1 MLPIT
6 TGVPQGSILGPL
18 LFIIYMNDIHR
29 ACKHFHP
36 ILFADD
42 TNLTSSLCS
51 FNEEQNTPDR
61 MIFLSQ
67 VINNELKEIQK
78 WLELNKLSLNVKK
91 TKYMIFHNHQ
101 RDIINHTPK
110 LELNG
115 EPLVRVE
122 DFNFLGLTIDQHM
135 TWNAHIQ
142 KISNKISRSLGVMN
156 RLKRYLPQNILRTIY
171 NSLILPHINY
181 SILVWGFKSSRI
193 SKLQKRAV
201 RMISCSK
208 YNAHTEPLFKSL
220 NLLKVEDIFKIKI
233 LKFYYKYSQKT
244 LPLYFNEMFTKTSD
258 QHNHGTRQQSAQILY
273 NYPTRTDIGR
283 KCIKHLLPEI
293 VNKTQS
299 CITEKVSTHSFNG
312 FSTYIKKHMISNY
325 SEHCHIENCYICH
338 KQNWASFQWLFFN
351 ILHEP
356 RPNDHDLVNSCVHFP
371 FFSFFFHCCICHI
384 FKPLQLTWLFLIC

>member
-1 MLPIT
+1 MCECDVTEALHDC
-6 TGVPQGSILGPL
+6 
-18 LFIIYMNDIHR
+18 LF
-29 ACKHFHP
+29 
-36 ILFADD
+36 
-42 TNLTSSLCS
+42 
-51 FNEEQNTPDR
+51 
-61 MIFLSQ
+61 
-67 VINNELKEIQK
+67 
-78 WLELNKLSLNVKK
+78 
-91 TKYMIFHNHQ
+91 
-101 RDIINHTPK
+101 
-110 LELNG
+110 
-115 EPLVRVE
+115 
-122 DFNFLGLTIDQHM
+122 
-135 TWNAHIQ
+135 
-142 KISNKISRSLGVMN
+142 
-156 RLKRYLPQNILRTIY
+156 
-171 NSLILPHINY
+171 HINY

-220 NLLKVEDIFKIKI
+220 NLLKVEEIFKIKI

-244 LPLYFNEMFTKTSD
+244 LPLYFNEMFTKTSH

-273 NYPTRTDIGR
+273 KYPTRTDIGG
-283 KCIKHLLPEI
+283 KCIRHLLPAI

-371 FFSFFFHCCICHI
+371 FFLLFFFLFHCCICHI

>member
-42 TNLTSSLCS
+42 TNLTSSLCY

-61 MIFLSQ
+61 MISLSQ

-181 SILVWGFKSSRI
+181 SILVWEFKSSRI

-258 QHNHGTRQQSAQILY
+258 QHNHGTRQQSAQIRY
-273 NYPTRTDIGR
+273 KYPTRTDIGR
-283 KCIKHLLPEI
+283 KCIRHLLPEI

-338 KQNWASFQWLFFN
+338 KQN
-351 ILHEP
+351 
-356 RPNDHDLVNSCVHFP
+356 
-371 FFSFFFHCCICHI
+371 
-384 FKPLQLTWLFLIC
+384 

>member
-1 MLPIT
+1 MLPLT

-42 TNLTSSLCS
+42 TNLTSYLCI
-51 FNEEQNTPDR
+51 FNEELNTPDR
-61 MIFLSQ
+61 MISLSQ

-91 TKYMIFHNHQ
+91 TKYIIFHNHQ
-101 RDIINHTPK
+101 RGIINHTPK

-115 EPLVRVE
+115 EPLVR
-122 DFNFLGLTIDQHM
+122 G
-135 TWNAHIQ
+135 
-142 KISNKISRSLGVMN
+142 
-156 RLKRYLPQNILRTIY
+156 
-171 NSLILPHINY
+171 
-181 SILVWGFKSSRI
+181 
-193 SKLQKRAV
+193 
-201 RMISCSK
+201 
-208 YNAHTEPLFKSL
+208 SL
-220 NLLKVEDIFKIKI
+220 NPLKAEDIFKIKI
-233 LKFYYKYSQKT
+233 IKFYYKYSQKT

-273 NYPTRTDIGR
+273 KYPTRTDIGR
-283 KCIKHLLPEI
+283 KCIRHLLREI

-312 FSTYIKKHMISNY
+312 FTTYIKKHMISNY

-338 KQNWASFQWLFFN
+338 KQN
-351 ILHEP
+351 
-356 RPNDHDLVNSCVHFP
+356 
-371 FFSFFFHCCICHI
+371 
-384 FKPLQLTWLFLIC
+384 